1 MPFLKPLSLTAL
13 LAAGLILSAS
23 PAPAQPAGKD
33 VLPAVS
39 YAEVG
44 KQVRS
49 LTGKVVVV
57 YFWADY

>member
-1 MPFLKPLSLTAL
+1 MPFLKQLSLAAL
-13 LAAGLILSAS
+13 LAAGLVLIAS
-23 PAPAQPAGKD
+23 PAPAQPPGKD